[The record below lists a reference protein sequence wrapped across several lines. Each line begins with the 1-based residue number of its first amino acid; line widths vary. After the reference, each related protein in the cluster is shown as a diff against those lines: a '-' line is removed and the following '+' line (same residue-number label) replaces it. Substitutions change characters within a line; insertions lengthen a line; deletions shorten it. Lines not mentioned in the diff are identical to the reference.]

1 MGRCHAHGADAGA
14 PDCDVEWACGMVLSM
29 KPIQVTF
36 DEELL
41 AELDERPEVRER
53 GRSAVLREATVAYL
67 AKRRTEDIARQYEE
81 ALHAGAAERGGG
93 RGVGGRAGLGGGV
106 ARGPAPG

>member
-1 MGRCHAHGADAGA
+1 MGRRHAHGPSAGA
-14 PDCDVEWACGMVLSM
+14 PDCDVEWACGTVLSM

-36 DEELL
+36 DEYLL

-81 ALHAGAAERGGG
+81 AYTRAPQRAAEVAEWE
-93 RGVGGRAGLGGGV
+93 GVQAWGEE
-106 ARGPAPG
+106 